1 MKEGLRTSV
10 FKTLWKGNAKA
21 EGSKEFLRT
30 GERRRKKKKTNKN
43 KAKPFVSSTT
53 TTTVGN

>member
-1 MKEGLRTSV
+1 MKEDLRTSV

-30 GERRRKKKKTNKN
+30 GERRRKKKTNKN